1 MQRLATIVREPTLSP
16 PARGVSRDTQG
27 AAAGAVM
34 APHENRGA
42 AAGANKTAR
51 DTQGAAVG
59 GSTPRAA
66 VGGEVKTL
74 MMAALHSNSR
84 GPSTSTLSRPTGIAT
99 PNQSRESEKQKR
111 VGTPF
116 VTQSKRH
123 CYG

>member
-1 MQRLATIVREPTLSP
+1 LQRLPTLVREPTVSP

-27 AAAGAVM
+27 AAAGAIM
-34 APHENRGA
+34 TPHDNRGA
-42 AAGANKTAR
+42 AAGANKTPR

-59 GSTPRAA
+59 GSTPRA
-66 VGGEVKTL
+66 EVKTL

-84 GPSTSTLSRPTGIAT
+84 GPSTSTSSRPTGTAT
-99 PNQSRESEKQKR
+99 PNQPRESEKQRR